1 LARSTWAFC
10 SSTTALKILS
20 GLSRKSFWNRAGSN
34 PYPTS
39 IDGLSGSCNQPH
51 RKIVDIMKANVVGL
65 AFKKIK
71 TDVPHESE
79 IERQAWRPLDNENAH
94 VDGLVRLVALE
105 IRDHV
110 GKKRGEMSLTVPKRD
125 HDSQTLP

>member
-1 LARSTWAFC
+1 
-10 SSTTALKILS
+10 
-20 GLSRKSFWNRAGSN
+20 
-34 PYPTS
+34 
-39 IDGLSGSCNQPH
+39 
-51 RKIVDIMKANVVGL
+51 MKANVVGL

-71 TDVPHESE
+71 TDVPHEPE
-79 IERQAWRPLDNENAH
+79 IERKARWLLDNEKAH